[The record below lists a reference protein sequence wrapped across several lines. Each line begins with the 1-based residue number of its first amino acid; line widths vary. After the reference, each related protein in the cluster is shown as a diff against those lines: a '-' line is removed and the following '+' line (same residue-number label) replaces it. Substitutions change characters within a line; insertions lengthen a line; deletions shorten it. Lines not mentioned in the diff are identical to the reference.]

1 MYFMIFNFIIK
12 NYTFARNETRTTE
25 IREDR
30 SEFKSSTIFLINEIF
45 VLSFLFFVFIFFLQ
59 TSFELLNSGIGK
71 TLVAPQNFQIP
82 PNIS

>member
-1 MYFMIFNFIIK
+1 MYFTIFNFITK
-12 NYTFARNETRTTE
+12 NYTFDRNETGITE

-30 SEFKSSTIFLINEIF
+30 SEFKLSTIFLIKEIF
-45 VLSFLFFVFIFFLQ
+45 MLSFLFFVFIFFSQ
-59 TSFELLNSGIGK
+59 KSFELLNTGIGK